1 MMITS
6 RSQSQQPLNEAPARP
21 RPLPT
26 PNCDPRRGVP
36 ASGGANS
43 APTRSPFSEASS
55 SSSSASLTSTSIDMQ
70 TAGRTDYFL
79 GQSMLGLSLRS
90 SPPQRERELSFAR
103 ASSGS
108 PLARN
113 GQTAQGV
120 SPPGLIAPLPTTSS
134 LQDDAVTIRTSDA
147 GPEKQVKWI
156 RDVLFL
162 VNRSC
167 SSPSAA
173 VSADTQIGAL
183 VIDDPAL
190 EQLANCAIELLLTL
204 VPSVPPAGSKLSP
217 PIAEALY
224 HRASLTQSGAFP
236 AHIPENPRKAFRAFE
251 TSARAGHYASWF
263 KLGRCYEAFDDFRR
277 AKECFERGVKYDD
290 VSCLYRMGMAHLMGQ
305 LGLEASPAVAV
316 PLLFRAAERATVA
329 VPQPSYVYGSLLLGD
344 FAHTSAMLPS
354 SLFAPYIPSGSDIEQ
369 EAQRFLERAAYLHFT
384 PAQYKL
390 GYYYEFARPPYAY
403 DPLLSVQYYTLASDA
418 EPEACMALSKW
429 FLCGAEGFFE
439 KDEILARTFAERAA
453 RAGLP
458 SAEFA
463 MGYYWEIGIG
473 SQKDLQRAKK
483 WYEKASVHGN
493 ADATD
498 RLTSLVQDEQLSLSR
513 QDHDRLAEQTL
524 VRRRTQA
531 KQRSDLAGSIRRTGQ
546 REDAEHVVELVR
558 KASKIQPRAERVG
571 RAAKKSL
578 GLDSSASLETV
589 ANTATEMSYGWR
601 RNSGGLKDI
610 DESPRRHGR
619 DSTSNSATLAPP
631 THFPERKR
639 YSLVD
644 PGPSSRS
651 SSPLPQPQFSEGTQT
666 PPRRYA
672 SPSPAPTSRTGSE
685 VGSSMFSSAP
695 TTSSSSSPSFPPV
708 DNTSPPENS
717 RPQRVR
723 YSTFAEMGIQSTKLE
738 EKDCIIM

>member
-1 MMITS
+1 MITS
-6 RSQSQQPLNEAPARP
+6 QSRSQQPLTEAPARP

-26 PNCDPRRGVP
+26 PNCDPRRGVS

-43 APTRSPFSEASS
+43 APTRSPISEASS
-55 SSSSASLTSTSIDMQ
+55 STSSASFTSTSIDMQ
-70 TAGRTDYFL
+70 TVARTDDFL
-79 GQSMLGLSLRS
+79 GQSVLGLSLRS
-90 SPPQRERELSFAR
+90 SPPQREREFSSAR

-113 GQTAQGV
+113 VQTAQDV
-120 SPPGLIAPLPTTSS
+120 PAPGLIAPLPTASA
-134 LQDDAVTIRTSDA
+134 LQDDANTVCTSDA
-147 GPEKQVKWI
+147 NPEKQVKWI

-167 SSPSAA
+167 SSPSTA
-173 VSADTQIGAL
+173 VSADTQIGVL
-183 VIDDPAL
+183 NVDDPIL
-190 EQLANCAIELLLTL
+190 EQLANSAVELLLSL
-204 VPSVPPAGSKLSP
+204 VQSVPPAGSKLAP

-236 AHIPENPRKAFRAFE
+236 AYIPENPRKAFRAFE

-263 KLGRCYEAFDDFRR
+263 RLGRCYEAFDDFRR

-329 VPQPSYVYGSLLLGD
+329 VPQPAYVYGSLLLGD
-344 FAHTSAMLPS
+344 FAHTSAVLPN

-429 FLCGAEGFFE
+429 FLCGAEGFFD
-439 KDEILARTFAERAA
+439 KDELLARTFAERAA
-453 RAGLP
+453 RAGLA

-473 SQKDLQRAKK
+473 SLKDTRQAKK
-483 WYEKASVHGN
+483 WYEKASAHGN
-493 ADATD
+493 TDATD
-498 RLTSLVQDEQLSLSR
+498 RLTSLARDEQLSLSR
-513 QDHDRLAEQTL
+513 QDHDKLAEQTL

-531 KQRSDLAGSIRRTGQ
+531 KQRSDLAGSIRRTGS
-546 REDAEHVVELVR
+546 REDADHVVELVR

-571 RAAKKSL
+571 RTAKKSV
-578 GLDSSASLETV
+578 GLDNSASLETV
-589 ANTATEMSYGWR
+589 VNTVAEMPNSWR
-601 RNSGGLKDI
+601 RRGSGGLKDI

-619 DSTSNSATLAPP
+619 DSISNTATLAPP
-631 THFPERKR
+631 TQFPERKR

-685 VGSSMFSSAP
+685 VGSSIFSSAP
-695 TTSSSSSPSFPPV
+695 TTSSSSSSPPV
-708 DNTSPPENS
+708 DNTSLSENP

-723 YSTFAEMGIQSTKLE
+723 YNTFAEMGIQSTKLE